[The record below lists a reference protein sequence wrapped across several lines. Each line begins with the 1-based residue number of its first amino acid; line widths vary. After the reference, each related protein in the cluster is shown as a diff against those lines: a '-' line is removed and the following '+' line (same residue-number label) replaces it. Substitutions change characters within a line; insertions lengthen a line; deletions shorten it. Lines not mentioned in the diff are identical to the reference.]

1 MNYHLEQEIAALKKS
16 IGRQAAD
23 VEAAVRQS
31 LESLVQQNEVLALEI
46 IEHDDAIDREEV
58 RLEEECLKILALHQ
72 PVAGDLR
79 YIITLLKVNNELE
92 RIGDLAGNIAER
104 VIDLIHLRTDWSAW
118 DISPMFQE
126 IFSQLK
132 KALDSLM
139 GRDCF
144 LASQVI
150 ASDDIVDEMHRNNYR
165 LVVQRLKE
173 ERGSAEMFLNFL
185 NISRNLERIADACT
199 NIGEDVLYLEQG
211 RIVRHVHEKKMD
223 KGDEYT
229 GSTI

>member
-1 MNYHLEQEIAALKKS
+1 MNYHLEQEIATLKKS
-16 IGRQAAD
+16 IGRQAAE
-23 VEAAVRQS
+23 VELAVRRS
-31 LESLVQQNEVLALEI
+31 LDALTQKDEAMAQEI

-104 VIDLIHLRTDWSAW
+104 VIDLIHLRTDWSQW
-118 DISPMFQE
+118 DISPMFHE
-126 IFSQLK
+126 IFTQLK
-132 KALDSLM
+132 KALDSLL
-139 GRDCF
+139 GQDCY

-150 ASDDIVDEMHRNNYR
+150 ASDDTVDEMHRSNYHHA
-165 LVVQRLKE
+165 VQGLKE
-173 ERGSAEMFLNFL
+173 ESGSVEIYLNFL

-211 RIVRHVHEKKMD
+211 RIVRHVHEKRKNAEED
-223 KGDEYT
+223 WT
-229 GSTI
+229 GSSL